1 MTACDV
7 AGALLAPA
15 QRGQT
20 TIAERVVARVAAQAA
35 AEVGQTGG
43 AARQL
48 IGITIGRQAGEGTAR
63 VHARTEG
70 HLAVIEMRLSL
81 AYPAS
86 VRALAREVRQHVI
99 ERVTSLTGYEVHH
112 VDIEVT
118 RLLSGRNR

>member
-1 MTACDV
+1 MTALEV
-7 AGALLAPA
+7 AGALPAPA

-48 IGITIGRQAGEGTAR
+48 IGIRIGRQAGEGTAR